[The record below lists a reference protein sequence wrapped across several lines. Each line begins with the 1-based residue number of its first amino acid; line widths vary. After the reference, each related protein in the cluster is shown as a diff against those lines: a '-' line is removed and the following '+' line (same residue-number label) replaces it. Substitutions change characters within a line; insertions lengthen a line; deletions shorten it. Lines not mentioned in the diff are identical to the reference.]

1 PCAARA
7 PALCVRS
14 AAAAAPARGKR
25 SNASGWETSARRATL
40 ALNLAHRPAVQV
52 AKHFVQR
59 KGMLGAQG
67 KHNGVV
73 RRRGLQFEIE
83 RAAKPFPQRQ
93 SPRAVH
99 PYAKR
104 RVDDQLHSAG
114 LIEEPL

>member
-1 PCAARA
+1 
-7 PALCVRS
+7 
-14 AAAAAPARGKR
+14 
-25 SNASGWETSARRATL
+25 
-40 ALNLAHRPAVQV
+40 
-52 AKHFVQR
+52 
-59 KGMLGAQG
+59 MLGAQG
-67 KHNGVV
+67 KHKGVV

-114 LIEEPL
+114 LIEEPLHYNFLLRRNNAQRQMSRGEIISELSRARFAKAGFGHEPLRDFLADQASFPSLVALH